1 MSNNNYHHRIH
12 NPDKSGALYDSYH
25 AGLEQ
30 GFGLKETLKHQGITS
45 KPTTWGN
52 RSGASWSDGT
62 GDWHT
67 NGVSAFKTSALRKQ
81 IRHITT
87 SREDGV
93 KDGEQVDSM
102 VEDLIYKLFDD
113 NINHLHAKGS
123 SVEMQSQNDLAW
135 DRCAIYFDGL
145 DESEYAQGK
154 EITRANFT
162 LEDGGRVSVDAHT
175 LFYLLNACEPVY
187 VRHSGQ
193 RGDPIV
199 FFNSWFPA
207 MINESVI
214 NTAVAIQAPLLAEG
228 TINEPKNLSILQRKG
243 V

>member
-1 MSNNNYHHRIH
+1 MSSNNYHHRIH
-12 NPDKSGALYDSYH
+12 NPDNSGVVYDSLH
-25 AGLEQ
+25 SGLEE
-30 GFGLKETLKHQGITS
+30 GFSLKDTLKHRGITS

-81 IRHITT
+81 KRHITT
-87 SREDGV
+87 SRKDGV

-102 VEDLIYKLFDD
+102 VEDLIYKLFDRF
-113 NINHLHAKGS
+113 HLPH
-123 SVEMQSQNDLAW
+123 DLTW
-135 DRCAIYFDGL
+135 DRCGIYFDGL
-145 DESEYAQGK
+145 DEFEYAQGK

-187 VRHSGQ
+187 IRHSGR
-193 RGDPIV
+193 RGDPII
-199 FFNSWFPA
+199 FFAVWFPA
-207 MINESVI
+207 MINESVV

-228 TINEPKNLSILQRKG
+228 TINEPKNPSILQRKG
-243 V
+243 L